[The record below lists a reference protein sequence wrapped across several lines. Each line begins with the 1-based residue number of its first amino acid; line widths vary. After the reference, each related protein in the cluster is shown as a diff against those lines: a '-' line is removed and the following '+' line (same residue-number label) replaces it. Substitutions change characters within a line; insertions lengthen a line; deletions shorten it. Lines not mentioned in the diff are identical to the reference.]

1 MYILSTSSST
11 VCGFKHST
19 FCLSVEQEIRERAEF
34 LEDMKALGREKEYM
48 PIVSTEISQVSIIS
62 FHYKKMFAGRIN
74 KEFTPFA
81 LIFLSKT

>member
-34 LEDMKALGREKEYM
+34 LEDMKALGREKEYL
-48 PIVSTEISQVSIIS
+48 PIVSTEISQVSNLS
-62 FHYKKMFAGRIN
+62 GHYKKNCLQAV
-74 KEFTPFA
+74 
-81 LIFLSKT
+81 